1 MMIGGL
7 FAKLSLNTA
16 SFEQGVKRARQTM
29 FRMAQDMKVAAV
41 GAAAAG
47 AALGTMGAAAV
58 QSARE
63 IERLSQMAGAA
74 PRDLQRW
81 SAASRK
87 VGIDQE
93 KLADILK
100 DVNDRVGDFAATGGG
115 PMKDFF
121 ENIGPKV
128 GVTADMFKDLSGPD
142 ALQLYVSSLEKAGL
156 NQQQMTFYMEAMASD
171 ATLLIPLLRNGGIE
185 MERLGDAA
193 EAAGLVMSQ
202 EMIGNLTAAGAAV
215 DGVRNTFVGMRN
227 ELMAEM
233 APAFTR
239 LAEVIR
245 DAMKEGGA
253 IRVVFDAIA
262 SNAGRISSYVIGAA
276 AAFGVYASAVAIAT
290 AATMGFKRLLIRTG
304 IGALV
309 VGIGEAVY
317 QFTRLSSAVGSVG
330 GAFSILVDLAKGA
343 MNAVVAGAVTG
354 INRYIGIYRGAFE
367 AIKAIWA
374 ALPRAMGSVAYAA
387 ANATIAGIEYMLNSV
402 TRKANAVIKSV
413 NYAIALLPEK
423 FGGSSQ
429 IGLLDGLDLG
439 RIENP
444 YAGGA
449 ADAGRSAAEA
459 FRKGFNADTFDAP
472 KIFDVP
478 TLSEQVAKIGSIIRG
493 AEARTKA
500 ANTAAADLNTT
511 LASLGDTNDGGA
523 AGGAKEASDAI
534 KALEEQI
541 RTTKSNV
548 GQMRDAFAG
557 AFSSIVTKSATAGE
571 AVSNLLSRFA
581 DMLANKAFQ
590 GLWNG
595 TLGSGVNA
603 GGGSNWLGQ
612 IGNAIFGSL
621 PGFATGTPFAP
632 GGLAMVG
639 ERGPEL
645 VNLPRG
651 SRVFDAQRTQGL
663 VDGGS
668 GGQLAIALADGL
680 KAEWLGEA
688 GNQSVQITQGGIE
701 QYDRQMPGRLN
712 QIASD
717 PRTRG

>member
-16 SFEQGVKRARQTM
+16 SFEKGVKNARQTM
-29 FRMAQDMKVAAV
+29 ARMARDMKVAAV

-63 IERLSQMAGAA
+63 VERLSQMAGAA

-171 ATLLIPLLRNGGIE
+171 ATLLLPLLRNGGIE

-193 EAAGLVMSQ
+193 EAAGLVMSK
-202 EMIGNLTAAGAAV
+202 EMIGNLTAAGSAV
-215 DGVRNTFVGMRN
+215 DGLRNTFVGMRN
-227 ELMAEM
+227 TIMSEM

-239 LAEVIR
+239 LAGAIQES
-245 DAMKEGGA
+245 MKEGGA
-253 IRVVFDAIA
+253 IRVVFEAIA
-262 SNAGRISSYVIGAA
+262 NNAGRISSYVLAA
-276 AAFGVYASAVAIAT
+276 AGAFGIYAGAVAVAT
-290 AATMGFKRLLIRTG
+290 AVTMGFKRLLVRTG

-309 VGIGEAVY
+309 VLLGEATH
-317 QFTRLSSAVGSVG
+317 QFMRVAGAVGSVG
-330 GAFSILVDLAKGA
+330 EAFVIFKDLAKGA
-343 MNAVVAGAVTG
+343 VNYAVEAFFWFGNRAIGVMRGLVLASKQIFLGFGDAVKAGVVVAMNGMIRIITGA
-354 INRYIGIYRGAFE
+354 I
-367 AIKAIWA
+367 
-374 ALPRAMGSVAYAA
+374 
-387 ANATIAGIEYMLNSV
+387 
-402 TRKANAVIKSV
+402 NAVIGQIRSV
-413 NYAIALLPEK
+413 QFAINAAMNKLPGFDGKVIEYTPFLK
-423 FGGSSQ
+423 AEN
-429 IGLLDGLDLG
+429 IGMEYIGNAV
-439 RIENP
+439 E
-444 YAGGA
+444 AGKKVG
-449 ADAGRSAAEA
+449 EA
-459 FRKGFNADTFDAP
+459 FMKGLNTDTAAAP

-478 TLSEQVAKIGSIIRG
+478 TISEQVAKIGGILRG

-500 ANTAAADLNTT
+500 ANSAASDLNTT

-571 AVSNLLSRFA
+571 AVGRLLSRFA

-663 VDGGS
+663 VDGGTR
-668 GGQLAIALADGL
+668 GQLAIALADGL
-680 KAEWLGEA
+680 KAEWIGEA
-688 GNQSVQITQGGIE
+688 GAQSVQIVQSGIQ
-701 QYDRQMPGRLN
+701 QYDRDMPSRLN

-717 PRTRG
+717 PRSRG